1 MENKKP
7 KITFAPGCFDT
18 FEGTQDELNELIA
31 EITKQLESGEI
42 DATPIDLDELME
54 EDPMYAEQLLRSLRE
69 DTTATR
75 VLQ

>member
-1 MENKKP
+1 MENTKP
-7 KITFAPGCFDT
+7 KIIFAPGCFDT

-42 DATPIDLDELME
+42 EPVSLDIDELME
-54 EDPMYAEQLLRSLRE
+54 EDPVYAEQLLRSLQE

>member
-1 MENKKP
+1 MENRKP

-42 DATPIDLDELME
+42 EATPLDIDQLME
-54 EDPMYAEQLLRSLRE
+54 EDPEYAEHLLRSLQE